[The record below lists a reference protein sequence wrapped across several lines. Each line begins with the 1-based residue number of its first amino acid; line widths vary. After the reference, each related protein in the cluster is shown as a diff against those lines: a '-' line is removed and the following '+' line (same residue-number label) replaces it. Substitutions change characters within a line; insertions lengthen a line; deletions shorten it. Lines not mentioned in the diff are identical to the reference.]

1 MCRDETLVEASREVF
16 SLGGSM
22 IFLRI
27 NAATVAQCV
36 ASFGLAL
43 APHFVSAAPHPT
55 KTVVLTDALM
65 VDVKLSVAGTTPS
78 VFDGRVVLPLGK
90 SEWSVVEESKG
101 RRLLVRAKLIEANVA
116 EVETRLET
124 IPGKGITPP
133 PAEAY
138 TILVELGQAGSMV
151 QTTEGFGG
159 AKSDLK
165 VHAVKIRY
173 TL

>member
-1 MCRDETLVEASREVF
+1 LILPR
-16 SLGGSM
+16 
-22 IFLRI
+22 
-27 NAATVAQCV
+27 
-36 ASFGLAL
+36 
-43 APHFVSAAPHPT
+43 PT
-55 KTVVLTDALM
+55 T
-65 VDVKLSVAGTTPS
+65 LSVAGTTPS